1 MGRKGSTGRVILVTG
16 VSRQLGARVLTAL
29 QAAPGVERV
38 IGVDSAVPRSGLG
51 GARFVRADPRDAGVA
66 EVIEE
71 SGADTV
77 LHMGL
82 VASPPNADLPE
93 AMRENHVLGAMQVL
107 AGCQRSATVRRL
119 VVRST
124 AAVYGERPYDPEP
137 CTEDAPDPMPRFRRA
152 GFARDAAEVERH
164 VRGLERRRP
173 DLSVAVLRFA
183 NLIGPSV
190 RTPLTSYFGLK
201 IVPTVMGYDPR
212 MQFIHED
219 DGVEVVRRMALD
231 RGVRGVF
238 NVAAPGAMP
247 LSQCLRRAGR
257 PEMPVPA
264 RGLSL
269 VGSLA
274 RRAKLDYSPH
284 QLRALCYGRVLDVEK
299 LRRALDWSPVYTSQE
314 AFDAFVAESRY
325 TTAVPARIFGR
336 VTHRVRAAVGR

>member
-1 MGRKGSTGRVILVTG
+1 MGSTGRVVLVTG

-29 QAAPGVERV
+29 EADPGVERV
-38 IGVDSAVPRSGLG
+38 IGVDSVAPRFALG
-51 GARFVRADPRDAGVA
+51 GAAFVRADPRDAGVA
-66 EVIEE
+66 AVIEE

-82 VASPPNADLPE
+82 AASPPRAGGRR
-93 AMRENHVLGAMQVL
+93 AARENHVLGAMQVL
-107 AGCQRSATVRRL
+107 AGCQRSGTVRRL

-124 AAVYGERPYDPEP
+124 AAIYGVPSGDPEP
-137 CTEDAPDPMPRFRRA
+137 CTEEASAPDAPRFPRA

-164 VRGLERRRP
+164 VGGLMRRRP

-183 NLIGPSV
+183 NVIGPSV
-190 RTPLTSYFGLK
+190 QTPLTSYFGLK
-201 IVPTVMGYDPR
+201 IVPTVMGYDPT

-219 DGVEVVRRMALD
+219 DGVEVVRRMAMS
-231 RGVRGVF
+231 GAARGVF

-269 VGSLA
+269 VGGLT
-274 RRAKLDYSPH
+274 RRTGMHYSPD
-284 QLRALCYGRVLDVEK
+284 QLRSLCYGRVLDASK
-299 LRRALDWSPVYTSQE
+299 LRRELDWAPAYTSQE
-314 AFDAFVAESRY
+314 AFDAFVAESTY
-325 TTAVPARIFGR
+325 TTAASARIFGR